1 MCEECARSR
10 KERANR
16 DPRDERHYRGV
27 HVVKK
32 SLSDGSTAAY
42 FYAWR
47 GGPQFAGHGIDIHFP
62 TRKFEVQFEVTK
74 ASRPKSLAKPLT
86 VRDLIQ
92 NYKAKPGPRSQKKSY
107 AALKSSTKAT
117 YDVSLHRIDEKW
129 GTLPIS
135 AITERTVAKIRGRIA
150 DWMADMGEKYGKA
163 SATYTI
169 KVMGLV
175 FSHAIYHGL
184 VLKGAHPTID
194 IPLTYGGG
202 HRPEKLWEEDRE
214 IAFYKAAPNYLAQGL
229 FLGCWTGQRQ
239 GDCERMTFGRQV
251 ADKTGRVPPY
261 YDPETKWVYLC
272 QEKTQALVCFPAPQ
286 ILAEKLDEEWERR
299 QRLKI
304 AETRIL
310 LTSQGKPWA
319 TTHSFRCKFNKI
331 KNKLLNGAFADL
343 HYHDSRGTAATRLAL
358 AGVPLYE
365 VASITGHK
373 ETSIRTLVERYL
385 GGRIELAEKAMATAH
400 ANPVYVARMKKVGEA
415 FSWAA

>member
-1 MCEECARSR
+1 MCEACAKSLEAWA
-10 KERANR
+10 KR
-16 DPRDERHYRGV
+16 DPRDVRHYRGV
-27 HVVKK
+27 HVVRKP
-32 SLSDGSTAAY
+32 LSNGSTAAY

-47 GGPQFAGHGIDIHFP
+47 GGPLFGGHGTDVHFP

-74 ASRPKSLAKPLT
+74 ASRPKNVTQPLT
-86 VRDLIQ
+86 VRDLIE
-92 NYKAKPGPRSQKKSY
+92 NYKTQPGPRSQKKSY
-107 AALKSSTKAT
+107 TALKPSTRAT
-117 YDVSLHRIDEKW
+117 YDLCLYRIGEKW
-129 GTLPIS
+129 GTLPVA
-135 AITERTVAKIRGRIA
+135 AITENQVAVLRGHIA
-150 DWMADMGEKYGKA
+150 AWMTDLGKKHGEA
-163 SATYTI
+163 AATYTI

-175 FSHAIYHGL
+175 FAHAIYHGL
-184 VLKGAHPTID
+184 MMKGAHPTID
-194 IPLTYGGG
+194 IPLTYDGG

-214 IAFYKAAPNYLAQGL
+214 IAFYKAAPRYLAQGL

-251 ADKTGRVPPY
+251 ADKTRKVPPY

-272 QEKTQALVCFPAPQ
+272 QEKTQALVGFPAPQ

-299 QRLKI
+299 QRLGI

-331 KNKLLNGAFADL
+331 KNTLLSGAFRDL

-400 ANPVYVARMKKVGEA
+400 ADPVYVARMKKVGEA